1 MNVVISGRF
10 FIVFRR
16 RHSHHHRG
24 EHYYDFRQITQ
35 ITQQFITNHWILKSI
50 VEECMDKHGNRMK
63 KFLFPFH
70 PYFFCFHRIQSYTV
84 RAQHYLCFRR
94 KVIMNLKNIACRE
107 NWNDGMERVRMDAEF
122 IHTKP
127 NGIFFL
133 QVIFDYLRK
142 LNEGK
147 LSFLKKMK

>member
-10 FIVFRR
+10 FIVLVVAVIGNMIIINPHRR
-16 RHSHHHRG
+16 R

-70 PYFFCFHRIQSYTV
+70 QYFFVFRESHHSTLRII
-84 RAQHYLCFRR
+84 CDF
-94 KVIMNLKNIACRE
+94 
-107 NWNDGMERVRMDAEF
+107 
-122 IHTKP
+122 
-127 NGIFFL
+127 
-133 QVIFDYLRK
+133 
-142 LNEGK
+142 
-147 LSFLKKMK
+147 